1 MAILRCN
8 NCSYLREVPNE
19 HVGKTVK
26 CPVCEQASAIHDTVV
41 FVKKLIDKYG
51 VLLGK
56 YRELEQAG
64 NPVAEVAR
72 SDIRLLKG
80 EEIDLHNTAVMTN
93 SMQYKPIIS
102 WFERKNIQVEVN
114 HNALDTQ
121 GFYDE
126 VAVELGDN
134 FPALQDVLDKIRKAQ
149 RNNYASVVLNLNDYS
164 QKEIKTITSFC
175 KNLYEFS
182 FVAKY
187 FYNKN
192 EKRVHLTLQSMSAI
206 VGFFNGEWL
215 EWYVF
220 MKLLKHFFESKG
232 LFSCLR
238 SFNIQFANEDK
249 YEVDV
254 FFLINGRIP
263 VFIECKSGEFRS
275 FIEKY
280 SKMRRRL
287 DIEKENFLLLVL
299 GVSDEQVLGLTKMY
313 DITFVNESGFIKH
326 IVGLV
331 TQ

>member
-1 MAILRCN
+1 VA
-8 NCSYLREVPNE
+8 
-19 HVGKTVK
+19 
-26 CPVCEQASAIHDTVV
+26 

-56 YRELEQAG
+56 YRELEQADG
-64 NPVAEVAR
+64 SKAEAGHA
-72 SDIRLLKG
+72 SNQIGKIEDL
-80 EEIDLHNTAVMTN
+80 DLHNTAVMSN
-93 SMQYKPIIS
+93 SLQYKPIVS
-102 WFERKNIQVEVN
+102 WFERKNIQIEVN
-114 HNALDTQ
+114 HEALDTQ

-134 FPALQDVLDKIRKAQ
+134 IDVLQDVLDKIRKTQ
-149 RNNYASVVLNLNDYS
+149 RNNYTSAVLNLNNYS
-164 QKEIKTITSFC
+164 QNQIKTITTFC
-175 KNLYEFS
+175 KNLYDFS

-192 EKRVHLTLQSMSAI
+192 DKRVHLTLQTVPAI

-220 MKLLKHFFESKG
+220 MRLLKHCYESNG

-238 SFNIQFANEDK
+238 NFTIQFANEDK

-254 FFLINGRIP
+254 FFLLNSRIP

-287 DIEKENFLLLVL
+287 DISKENFLLLVL
-299 GVSDEQVLGLTKMY
+299 GLSDEQMLGLTKMY
-313 DITFVNESGFIKH
+313 DITFVNEKNFIAH
-326 IVGLV
+326 ITELMPK
-331 TQ
+331 